1 MPEPLINLRP
11 RHSASPLRLPYLPL
25 PRPAKPSSARTSP
38 AANPATPAPIQEHRH
53 YARLLTW
60 INERLIYPNEH
71 LRETFYQ
78 VLRDFD
84 AYTES
89 R

>member
-1 MPEPLINLRP
+1 MTEPLINLRP
-11 RHSASPLRLPYLPL
+11 SYRNPLRLPYLPL

-38 AANPATPAPIQEHRH
+38 TADPPKPARIQEHRH
-53 YARLLTW
+53 FSTLITW
-60 INERLIYPNEH
+60 INQRLIYPNQH
-71 LRETFYQ
+71 LKETFIQ